1 MSRML
6 SSLFRSSNCAPTFF
20 RPASSRPTVRQLRL
34 HRHPK
39 TSQCARLPIAPRVAR
54 MGDADLAGV
63 SWAMDRC
70 KVPARSDIEQK
81 NRRQS
86 VSIVVPTYREAANI
100 PALVEHVHAALSVS
114 GVEWELILA
123 DDDSNDGSDCI
134 VADLAERHP
143 VRLVTRRAR
152 YRDLSGSVLFGIR
165 SARFDRIVV
174 MDADLSHPP
183 ECIVNL
189 LRALDTGCDMALGS
203 RYAPGG
209 VVDGSWGPWR
219 FLVSRLATFLA
230 RPLVGCS
237 DPMSGFFAIDR
248 RAIPDPEAL
257 RPVGYKI
264 ALELMVR
271 GELRVEEVP
280 IGFRDRAR
288 GSSKMGLRQQLDF
301 LRHLYRLYLYR
312 YGGPMRLLCFGFV
325 GASGFVIDVAFYLGL
340 QWAGV
345 EHRLARILSF
355 WPAVS
360 WNWLLNRH
368 LTFRERAPEA
378 HARQWT
384 KFVVASLVGLTVNV
398 GSYTLLTSFVGVF
411 DRRRMLTLLIG
422 VGLGGFVNFLL
433 ATLYVYRR
441 HSAPRHDPEPE
452 SAG

>member
-325 GASGFVIDVAFYLGL
+325 GASGFVVDVAFYLGL
-340 QWAGV
+340 QWAG
-345 EHRLARILSF
+345 EHR
-355 WPAVS
+355 
-360 WNWLLNRH
+360 
-368 LTFRERAPEA
+368 RAPFGA
-378 HARQWT
+378 NP
-384 KFVVASLVGLTVNV
+384 VVLAGGELELASQ
-398 GSYTLLTSFVGVF
+398 S
-411 DRRRMLTLLIG
+411 
-422 VGLGGFVNFLL
+422 
-433 ATLYVYRR
+433 TLYVYRR

-452 SAG
+452 SAGRGRRGTSRPSGERKALPSKVRNGCPSLPASERMGCLSSFSSCSEP